1 MAATSSAEALAQACA
16 QVQPLWAQLRVADR
30 AHYLRRAAQAVVD
43 EIDELVGLFAQAH
56 DRTEGEVAA
65 LELLPAIDGL
75 TWLADAG
82 ARALGDRRLAVP
94 RASHPLTRA
103 RLAWEP
109 LGVVGLLGA
118 ADAPFAQPLWQIGA
132 ALLAGNGIVV
142 TPHPRGELGAE
153 RIARLFAR
161 ASLPEGLLAV
171 APAGAPLEPEL
182 LAKAFVPGSEEGR
195 LAAAA
200 CSVAGVPVAVDVGG
214 GAIALVLAD
223 AGVRRA
229 ARGVA
234 NAAFSGGG
242 RTRGAAKRAWVA
254 HGVHDAWIAGVVAAA
269 AEREPVGG
277 GHAAADLVADAVAA
291 GARLRCGG
299 PQGGGAFAPAVLT
312 GVTEDMRLAREP
324 ADGPVLAV
332 SAVASTTDAIEAA
345 NASGLCAGASVWTQ
359 SPYEGAR
366 IARELR
372 TGPTWLNDHV
382 LAPALPAVPLAPGL
396 GGVEGV
402 HDYAVPR
409 PITWEAP
416 GAPTVWWGP
425 YDERLAA
432 AARAVI
438 RLRSVRDRDRER
450 AWREG
455 ALPIARVAARAFRHR
470 KA

>member
-1 MAATSSAEALAQACA
+1 MAATVEALAQACA
-16 QVQPLWAQLRVADR
+16 EVQPLWAALRVPDR
-30 AHYLRRAAQAVVD
+30 ARYLRRAAQAV
-43 EIDELVGLFAQAH
+43 IDELDELVPLFAQAH
-56 DRTEGEVAA
+56 DRTPGEVAA

-75 TWLADAG
+75 NWLADAG
-82 ARALGDRRLAVP
+82 ARALRDRRLGVP
-94 RASHPLTRA
+94 RDAHMFTRA

-109 LGVVGLLGA
+109 LGVVALLGSS
-118 ADAPFAQPLWQIGA
+118 DAPFAQPLWQVGA
-132 ALLAGNGIVV
+132 ALLAGNGVV
-142 TPHPRGELGAE
+142 ITPHARGELGAE

-161 ASLPEGLLAV
+161 ASVPEGLLAL
-171 APAGAPLEPEL
+171 APPSAPLEPEG
-182 LAKAFVPGSEEGR
+182 LAKAFVPDSEEGR

-200 CSVAGVPVAVDVGG
+200 CSVAGVPVAVDVTG
-214 GAIALVLAD
+214 GAIALVLSD

-242 RTRGAAKRAWVA
+242 RTRGAAKRALVA
-254 HGVHDAWIAGVVAAA
+254 RDVLDAWVAGVVAAA
-269 AEREPVGG
+269 GERAVVGG
-277 GHAAADLVADAVAA
+277 GDAAADLVADAVAA

-299 PQGGGAFAPAVLT
+299 PQGAGAFAPAVLT
-312 GVTEDMRLAREP
+312 GVTDDMRIAREP

-332 SAVASTTDAIEAA
+332 TAVGSTAQAIAAA
-345 NASGLCAGASVWTQ
+345 NASGLCAGASVWTA

-372 TGPTWLNDHV
+372 SGPTWLNDHIV
-382 LAPALPAVPLAPGL
+382 APALPAIPLAPGL

-402 HDYAVPR
+402 RDYAVPR

-416 GAPTVWWGP
+416 GAPALWWGP
-425 YDERLAA
+425 YDERVARA
-432 AARAVI
+432 VRAVI

-470 KA
+470 RG

>member
-1 MAATSSAEALAQACA
+1 MAATVEALAHGCA
-16 QVQPLWAQLRVADR
+16 QVQPLWAALRVRDR
-30 AHYLRRAAQAVVD
+30 ARYLRRAAQAVVD
-43 EIDELVGLFAQAH
+43 ELDELVPLFAQAH
-56 DRTEGEVAA
+56 DRTPGEVAA

-82 ARALGDRRLAVP
+82 ARALRDRRLGVP
-94 RASHPLTRA
+94 RGSHPLTRA

-118 ADAPFAQPLWQIGA
+118 ADAVFAQPLWQVGA
-132 ALLAGNGIVV
+132 GLLAGNGVV
-142 TPHPRGELGAE
+142 LTPHPRGELGAE

-161 ASLPEGLLAV
+161 ASLPEGLLAI
-171 APAGAPLEPEL
+171 APPGAPLEPEG

-200 CSVAGVPVAVDVGG
+200 CSVAGVPVVVDEGG
-214 GAIALVLAD
+214 WAAALVLSD
-223 AGVRRA
+223 AAVRRA

-234 NAAFSGGG
+234 NAAFTGGG

-254 HGVHDAWIAGVVAAA
+254 SAVHDAWVASVCEAA
-269 AEREPVGG
+269 RDRATVGG
-277 GHAAADLVADAVAA
+277 GDAAADLVADAVGA

-299 PQGGGAFAPAVLT
+299 PQGAGAFAPAVLT
-312 GVTEDMRLAREP
+312 GVTEEMRIAHEP

-332 SAVASTTDAIEAA
+332 SAVRTSSEAIDAA
-345 NASGLCAGASVWTQ
+345 NARGLWAGASVWTS

-372 TGPTWLNDHV
+372 SGPTWLNDHV
-382 LAPALPAVPLAPGL
+382 VAPAIPAVPLAPGL

-402 HDYAVPR
+402 RDYALPR
-409 PITWEAP
+409 PITWETP
-416 GAPTVWWGP
+416 GSPALWWGP
-425 YDERLAA
+425 YDERLEH

-455 ALPIARVAARAFRHR
+455 ALPIARVAMRAIRR
-470 KA
+470 RRS

>member
-1 MAATSSAEALAQACA
+1 MAATVEALAQSCA
-16 QVQPLWAQLRVADR
+16 HVQPLWAQLRVPDR
-30 AHYLRRAAQAVVD
+30 ARYLRRAAQAVVD
-43 EIDELVGLFAQAH
+43 ELDELVPLFAQAH
-56 DRTEGEVAA
+56 DRTPGEVAA

-82 ARALGDRRLAVP
+82 ARALRERRLAVP
-94 RASHPLTRA
+94 RASFPVTRA

-118 ADAPFAQPLWQIGA
+118 ADAVFAQPLWQVGA
-132 ALLAGNGIVV
+132 ALLAGNGVVV

-161 ASLPEGLLAV
+161 ASLPEGLLAI
-171 APAGAPLEPEL
+171 APPSAPLEPEG

-200 CSVAGVPVAVDVGG
+200 CSVAGVPVAVDEGG
-214 GAIALVLAD
+214 GAAALVLAD
-223 AGVRRA
+223 AEVRRA

-234 NAAFSGGG
+234 NAAFAGGG
-242 RTRGAAKRAWVA
+242 RTRGAAKHAWVA
-254 HGVHDAWIAGVVAAA
+254 GAIHDAWVAAVAEA
-269 AEREPVGG
+269 AGDRATVGG
-277 GHAAADLVADAVAA
+277 GDAAADLVADAVGA

-312 GVTEDMRLAREP
+312 GVTEDMRIAREP

-332 SAVASTTDAIEAA
+332 TSVRTSTQAIDAA
-345 NASGLCAGASVWTQ
+345 NASGLCAGASVWTS

-366 IARELR
+366 IGRELR
-372 TGPTWLNDHV
+372 SGPTWLNDHV
-382 LAPALPAVPLAPGL
+382 VAPALPAVPLAPGL
-396 GGVEGV
+396 GGIEGV
-402 HDYAVPR
+402 HDYANPR
-409 PITWEAP
+409 PITWQAP
-416 GAPTVWWGP
+416 GTPALWWGP
-425 YDERLAA
+425 YDERFER

-455 ALPIARVAARAFRHR
+455 ALPIARVAMRAIRR
-470 KA
+470 RRS